1 VTTSLLFALV
11 LAQAQPH
18 PLPPLPRP
26 QHTLPLPQTP
36 VRVRP
41 HGPVHAPTVW
51 PAIDDDALTAVLAT
65 DVDVDLNA
73 RLVHASQPLVGAP
86 YVLSPLGEGPGTA
99 PDPDPRFRTDAFDC
113 TTFVETALALAF
125 SHDATE
131 ARRTLDVIR
140 YVDGVPT
147 FETRRH
153 FPEAQWLPGLVQLGV
168 LHEITREVGGDD
180 VIVATKTLDATAWH
194 IAMKRPG
201 TPQLDDA
208 HVPMG
213 TTHLDVWPLAQA
225 LAHPERIPAGTVLNV
240 VRTDVARAPVR
251 ISHQV
256 LILDVNGTRVVRH
269 AADRIYHHVV
279 DEPLAHFL
287 KRQRGYQDWPVVGF
301 ALFQVTRPTHA
312 LVTSSPKVEPT
323 PAPATAR

>member
-1 VTTSLLFALV
+1 MTTSLLLALA
-11 LAQAQPH
+11 LAHAQPH
-18 PLPPLPRP
+18 PLPRP
-26 QHTLPLPQTP
+26 QHALPMPQTP

-41 HGPVHAPTVW
+41 HGTVQAPSAW
-51 PAIDDDALTAVLAT
+51 HAIDDDGLNAVLAS
-65 DVDVDLNA
+65 DVDVDMNA

-86 YVLSPLGEGPGTA
+86 YVLSPLGEGPGA
-99 PDPDPRFRTDAFDC
+99 MPDADPRFRTDAFDC
-113 TTFVETALALAF
+113 TTFVETAMALAF

-131 ARRTLDVIR
+131 AQRTLDDIR
-140 YVDGVPT
+140 YMDGEPT
-147 FETRRH
+147 FEKRRH

-168 LHEITREVGGDD
+168 LHEITRDVGGDD
-180 VIVATKTLDATAWH
+180 VIVATKTLDAAAWH
-194 IAMKRPG
+194 IAMKRHG

-213 TTHLDVWPLAQA
+213 TTHLDVWPLEQA

-279 DEPLAHFL
+279 DEPLVHFL
-287 KRQRGYQDWPVVGF
+287 KRQHDYKDWPVVGF
-301 ALFQVTRPTHA
+301 ALFQVTRPAHP
-312 LVTSSPKVEPT
+312 LVTSSPTAK
-323 PAPATAR
+323 PASVPSSAP